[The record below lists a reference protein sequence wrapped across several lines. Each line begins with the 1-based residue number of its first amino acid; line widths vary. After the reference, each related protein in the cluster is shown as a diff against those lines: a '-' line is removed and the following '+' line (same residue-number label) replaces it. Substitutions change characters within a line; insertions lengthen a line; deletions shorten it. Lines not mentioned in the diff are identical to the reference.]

1 MSEGCSRCVDLE
13 ALLQHA
19 GGQLCPQQGAAC
31 RLLTES
37 GKNIFCSRAVTD
49 AVLHTADSVKP
60 LSTSFFFFSSVM
72 TFSFYRSCL
81 GRCRS
86 HL

>member
-13 ALLQHA
+13 AMLQHA

-37 GKNIFCSRAVTD
+37 GKNIFYSHGVTN
-49 AVLHTADSVKP
+49 ADSVKLP
-60 LSTSFFFFSSVM
+60 STSFFFSP
-72 TFSFYRSCL
+72 L
-81 GRCRS
+81 
-86 HL
+86 